1 MRFIIATFA
10 LLITACNIQIRP
22 DGYPAPVDV
31 AINQSRLEF
40 AGCSVASQIG
50 TIACLPGDVVSIVTE
65 FPGDVLYFSATQ
77 DCSIREQVRATPPL
91 TPLHLPV
98 VSKIC
103 PVMVLYVPE
112 YVKQGQSTEQTYGL
126 SGEVSLQPDAVF
138 TPHGNFA
145 ITIDQNLSLTFPGAQ
160 HGIFIGRQIQ
170 NPIPFQGETLQY
182 KPERLGTDL
191 IQVKL
196 FMQDGTVQRK
206 VIPGNYFSNK
216 AFDLLFDVNTEP
228 RKTTLQFPLEVSAI
242 TVTGKDPTS
251 SLKVVLKNTFT
262 GYVRAYTIKGRT
274 AVAYFENGAL
284 LWKH

>member
-1 MRFIIATFA
+1 MRFLPLLF
-10 LLITACNIQIRP
+10 LLIFAACNIQIRP
-22 DGYPAPVDV
+22 DNYPAPVDV

-40 AGCSVASQIG
+40 SGCSVTSQIG
-50 TIACLPGDVVSIVTE
+50 TIACLPGDAVSVVTE

-91 TPLHLPV
+91 TLLRLPG

-112 YVKQGQSTEQTYGL
+112 YVKPGQSTEATYGL
-126 SGEVSLQPDAVF
+126 SGEVSLQPDAIF

-274 AVAYFENGAL
+274 AVAYFENGAIQ
-284 LWKH
+284 WKH